1 MNGTKHRHE
10 IVDSQKKTVESKFF
24 LVPTAFLQPTIIDN
38 LAVNR
43 IFDDFQRFRQCERAS
58 LLVLWQP

>member
-24 LVPTAFLQPTIIDN
+24 LVPTGFLQLTIVDN